1 MSFTWESMPPP
12 LPSRYSLREARSF
25 LPTLLAMRVMVLDV
39 LTVASPDPD
48 SSEDVV
54 VSASSEAP
62 VRRDVTSRLVLVM
75 EIG

>member
-39 LTVASPDPD
+39 LTVASPEPD
-48 SSEDVV
+48 SSEDV

-62 VRRDVTSRLVLVM
+62 VSRDVTSRLVLVM

>member
-39 LTVASPDPD
+39 LTVASPELD
-48 SSEDVV
+48 SSEDV

-62 VRRDVTSRLVLVM
+62 VSRDVTSRLVLVM

>member
-1 MSFTWESMPPP
+1 MSFTCESMPPP

-39 LTVASPDPD
+39 LTVASPELD
-48 SSEDVV
+48 SSEDV

-62 VRRDVTSRLVLVM
+62 VSRDVTSRLVLVM